1 MLRAVLVLAIGLA
14 GVLLLALSAATRNT
28 QFFTDYYPVLLWSA
42 VALGLVLLLL
52 LAELLRRLIS
62 RLHRGLFGSRLMAR
76 MAVIFVLLAVAPAAL
91 MFYVSVQFIER
102 SVESWFDVPVER
114 ALDSGL

>member
-62 RLHRGLFGSRLMAR
+62 RLHRGL
-76 MAVIFVLLAVAPAAL
+76 
-91 MFYVSVQFIER
+91 
-102 SVESWFDVPVER
+102 
-114 ALDSGL
+114 